1 MQIEIAYVII
11 WGLSSGFTT
20 VKANAEANLLT
31 TKKYGID
38 FAIVSNS
45 DAWEVHHK
53 QILLPEE
60 LQVSQE
66 DALERTI
73 QFARKNPGKM
83 KKNLNY
89 IY

>member
-1 MQIEIAYVII
+1 MT
-11 WGLSSGFTT
+11 SGCFIHDDSVAFDKT
-20 VKANAEANLLT
+20 VA

-73 QFARKNPGKM
+73 QFARKNPGKIETWER
-83 KKNLNY
+83 Y
-89 IY
+89 SPSPSIT